1 MIKYFL
7 REDLKMKNSGRII
20 LIILFALLL
29 LSPIDPVPDVIPVVG
44 WTDDLLYI
52 VGIIYQVLQIVKR
65 NELEDA
71 EL

>member
-1 MIKYFL
+1 M
-7 REDLKMKNSGRII
+7 R
-20 LIILFALLL
+20 LL

>member
-1 MIKYFL
+1 M
-7 REDLKMKNSGRII
+7 R
-20 LIILFALLL
+20 LL
-29 LSPIDPVPDVIPVVG
+29 LSPIDPVPDVIPGVG